1 MENFDREIRVL
12 VNLGWS
18 YQEIS
23 QFLRQVLPSNTPGL
37 SQRSVRRFCS
47 SRGIRRFHSNIDEG
61 TLFNIIYR
69 SVSLLGHSYGRRTMQ
84 GFLRSEGINISQ
96 RRIGQ
101 ALRLLFPI
109 AHYER
114 VMTSLRHINPVPYQ
128 ASYFG
133 EKLHFDQ
140 NEKLNMFGCV
150 HVLAI
155 DGFSCKIVGLITIPK
170 KNPVIIYDRLFRQL
184 LQQYGIWD
192 QLKMD
197 HGTEFNLVICVQY
210 SIAHFVCS
218 SSPALCIAINVEAK
232 PSS

>member
-1 MENFDREIRVL
+1 
-12 VNLGWS
+12 
-18 YQEIS
+18 
-23 QFLRQVLPSNTPGL
+23 
-37 SQRSVRRFCS
+37 
-47 SRGIRRFHSNIDEG
+47 
-61 TLFNIIYR
+61 
-69 SVSLLGHSYGRRTMQ
+69 MQ

-140 NEKLNMFGCV
+140 NEKLNMFVCV

-155 DGFSCKIVGLITIPK
+155 DGFS
-170 KNPVIIYDRLFRQL
+170 L
-184 LQQYGIWD
+184 LPSPRKTLLLYTTVYFAHYSSN
-192 QLKMD
+192 MAF
-197 HGTEFNLVICVQY
+197 GTN
-210 SIAHFVCS
+210 
-218 SSPALCIAINVEAK
+218 
-232 PSS
+232 

>member
-1 MENFDREIRVL
+1 M
-12 VNLGWS
+12 
-18 YQEIS
+18 
-23 QFLRQVLPSNTPGL
+23 LPSYTPGL
-37 SQRSVRRFCS
+37 SQQSVRRFCS
-47 SRGIRRFHSNIDEG
+47 SRGIRFCSGIFEG

-69 SVSLLGHSYGRRTMQ
+69 SVSLLGHSYGRRKLQ
-84 GFLRSEGINISQ
+84 GFLHSEGINVSQ

-114 VMTSLRHINPVPYQ
+114 VMTSLRHINPAPYQ

-155 DGFSCKIVGLITIPK
+155 DGFSRKIVGLITIPK
-170 KNPVIIYDRLFRQL
+170 KKPVIIIRSFILSIMVSGTMQL
-184 LQQYGIWD
+184 R
-192 QLKMD
+192 MD
-197 HGTEFNLVICVQY
+197 HGTEFNLVISVQY
-210 SIAHFVCS
+210 SIAHMCAHHYPHCVLQS
-218 SSPALCIAINVEAK
+218 MSRQNH
-232 PSS
+232 

>member
-1 MENFDREIRVL
+1 
-12 VNLGWS
+12 
-18 YQEIS
+18 
-23 QFLRQVLPSNTPGL
+23 
-37 SQRSVRRFCS
+37 
-47 SRGIRRFHSNIDEG
+47 
-61 TLFNIIYR
+61 
-69 SVSLLGHSYGRRTMQ
+69 MQ
-84 GFLRSEGINISQ
+84 GFLHSEGINISQ

-155 DGFSCKIVGLITIPK
+155 DGFSRKNCRAYYHPQEKPCYYIRPFISPITPA
-170 KNPVIIYDRLFRQL
+170 
-184 LQQYGIWD
+184 IWHLGPIED
-192 QLKMD
+192 GPWD
-197 HGTEFNLVICVQY
+197 
-210 SIAHFVCS
+210 
-218 SSPALCIAINVEAK
+218 
-232 PSS
+232 